1 MLEYFKFAACDRV
14 VARAGHSQTIVRIAL
29 AISLSSMVQ
38 YIRRCCSALI
48 GRYLE
53 PRVIRF
59 TAISFI
65 IFGLLGLAVVGW
77 NSKKGVNILG
87 SWTGGDYACFYIAGT
102 ILNEYTP
109 DQLYDFHLQ
118 GRLLHALLPGIPATA
133 ALPFINP
140 PFFALLFRPFALLPF
155 TLSFLTWVVTSVIL
169 YIWGLLLIRKTL
181 HAIPH
186 NKSTMVLLL
195 ALSFEPFLMECAVGG
210 NASAFGFFAIALALY
225 FDRRGNFPLSGMSL
239 GLCLYKPTFLLLII
253 PMLVIARRIK
263 VLQGLFM
270 SGILL
275 AGVSYISFGKKPF
288 LDYLHI
294 LLGVSQMSVSTEG
307 VFRTFKYIDILS
319 FFRLLSDGSPLIT
332 WGGTIAVVLITVPF
346 LIPLWWRFDR
356 LDDSRKALVWACT
369 LTLTTV
375 LNLHFA
381 IYDSII
387 VVLAVLLTAN
397 VLYQRSNHTGEALA
411 PLFRSLIILLYLTPW
426 IIQPVT
432 SFIKLQ
438 IFTVVLAAT
447 GVYQLILAR
456 RSNVNVGLNRMGG
469 DFGIQPRPDQSEK
482 R

>member
-1 MLEYFKFAACDRV
+1 MLEYFKFAACDRA
-14 VARAGHSQTIVRIAL
+14 VARVGHSQTIVRIAL
-29 AISLSSMVQ
+29 AISLSSMAQ

-53 PRVIRF
+53 PRFIRF

-77 NSKKGVNILG
+77 NSKGGVNILG
-87 SWTGGDYACFYIAGT
+87 SWTGGDYACFYVAGT
-102 ILNEYTP
+102 ILNEYSA

-118 GRLLHALLPGIPATA
+118 RGLLHALLPGIPATA

-140 PFFALLFRPFALLPF
+140 PFFALLFRPLALLPF
-155 TLSFLTWVVTSVIL
+155 SLSYLTWVVTSIIL
-169 YIWGLLLIRKTL
+169 YVWGLLLIRKTL
-181 HAIPH
+181 RAIPH
-186 NKSTMVLLL
+186 NVSAMVLLL

-210 NASAFGFFAIALALY
+210 NTSAFGFFAIALALY

-239 GLCLYKPTFLLLII
+239 GLCLYKPTILLLII
-253 PMLVIARRIK
+253 PMLVFARRIK
-263 VLQGLFM
+263 VLQGLFL

-275 AGVSYISFGKKPF
+275 AGVSYVSLGAKPS

-332 WGGTIAVVLITVPF
+332 WGGTIAAVLITIPF
-346 LIPLWWRFDR
+346 LIPLWRRFDR
-356 LDDSRKALVWACT
+356 LDDSRKDLVWACT

-397 VLYQRSNHTGEALA
+397 VLYQHSNHTGEALTSR
-411 PLFRSLIILLYLTPW
+411 FRSLIIMLYLTPW
-426 IIQPVT
+426 ITQPMT

-438 IFTVVLAAT
+438 IFTAVLAAT
-447 GVYQLILAR
+447 GMYQLILAR
-456 RSNVNVGLNRMGG
+456 T
-469 DFGIQPRPDQSEK
+469 DDTHGIQPRLDQAE